1 MCCNCFGLAPNYRFD
16 AVVSSETEWYD
27 LRGSMNTV
35 RVMTAIFSGAGNPG
49 NVWQRNSCPESR
61 RNFIKALVLILTALL
76 SPFTGA
82 SQTQPYTVATGQ
94 YVLDLPSAQWRAIN
108 ASGADYARDFR
119 FSDDN
124 GVLRLRIRRE
134 IVKDEDVSTTDV
146 AERQRR
152 LDRSARRGYV
162 TGKVETFEGKLRG
175 TKYSYEY
182 VSAGKPMATVI
193 YYLRVTKRAIYRIE
207 FNGSPKML
215 LDLADQT
222 ESIARSFRLK

>member
-1 MCCNCFGLAPNYRFD
+1 M
-16 AVVSSETEWYD
+16 
-27 LRGSMNTV
+27 
-35 RVMTAIFSGAGNPG
+35 SGEIERRQRNF
-49 NVWQRNSCPESR
+49 WQRHILTSSR
-61 RNFIKALVLILTALL
+61 RNLTTGFVLIVTAALSSLTVA
-76 SPFTGA
+76 G
-82 SQTQPYTVATGQ
+82 QTQRYRVATGQ
-94 YVLDLPSAQWRAIN
+94 YVLDLPSAQWRAITV
-108 ASGADYARDFR
+108 SGANYPRDFR

-124 GVLRLRIRRE
+124 GVVHLRIRRE
-134 IVKDEDVSTTDV
+134 IVKNEGVSTTDV

-162 TGKVETFEGKLRG
+162 TGTVESFEGALSG

-207 FNGSPKML
+207 FTGPPKML

>member
-1 MCCNCFGLAPNYRFD
+1 MPAIFFGL
-16 AVVSSETEWYD
+16 
-27 LRGSMNTV
+27 
-35 RVMTAIFSGAGNPG
+35 GNPR
-49 NVWQRNSCPESR
+49 NVWQRNIRTESR
-61 RNFIKALVLILTALL
+61 RNFTTGLVLILTALL
-76 SPFTGA
+76 SPFTVAG
-82 SQTQPYTVATGQ
+82 QTQRYTVATGQ
-94 YVLDLPSAQWRAIN
+94 YVLDLPSAQWRAITV
-108 ASGADYARDFR
+108 SGADYPRDFR

-124 GVLRLRIRRE
+124 GVVRLRIRRE
-134 IVKDEDVSTTDV
+134 IVKNEDVSTTDV

-152 LDRSARRGYV
+152 LDRSSRRGYV
-162 TGKVETFEGKLRG
+162 TGTVESFKGAFSG

-207 FNGSPKML
+207 FTGSPKML

>member
-1 MCCNCFGLAPNYRFD
+1 
-16 AVVSSETEWYD
+16 
-27 LRGSMNTV
+27 MNTV
-35 RVMTAIFSGAGNPG
+35 RAIPAIFFGHGNPG
-49 NVWQRNSCPESR
+49 NVWQRNIWPESR
-61 RNFIKALVLILTALL
+61 RNFITGLVLILTALL
-76 SPFTGA
+76 SPFTVAG
-82 SQTQPYTVATGQ
+82 QTQRYTVATGQ
-94 YVLDLPSAQWRAIN
+94 YVLDLPSPQWRAITV
-108 ASGADYARDFR
+108 SGADYPRDFR

-124 GVLRLRIRRE
+124 GVVRLRIRRE
-134 IVKDEDVSTTDV
+134 IVKNEGVSTTDV

-152 LDRSARRGYV
+152 LDRSARLGYV
-162 TGKVETFEGKLRG
+162 TGTVESFKGALSG

-207 FNGSPKML
+207 FTGSPKML